1 MYAGDQ
7 LYLINFYISLNQI
20 YLKDRNLSI
29 NQLTRNIGE
38 STRSLNRNLKEKTG
52 FTPMQVINAL
62 RFYTASLLLR
72 KGATIDYTM
81 DVIKIE
87 SISYFTKKCKKYLKT
102 SPAKLRNIDN
112 IEKPKHSIDFE
123 ICKYSSDLKCNI
135 NKFQFYCDNLSPEIA
150 ELLSHDDFK
159 DITDETIDLR
169 RMKDL
174 IWDYGHIKRI
184 YDDLFTNTKK

>member
-1 MYAGDQ
+1 
-7 LYLINFYISLNQI
+7 
-20 YLKDRNLSI
+20 
-29 NQLTRNIGE
+29 
-38 STRSLNRNLKEKTG
+38 
-52 FTPMQVINAL
+52 MQVINVL
-62 RFYTASLLLR
+62 RFYTAFLLLR

-87 SISYFTKKCKKYLKT
+87 SVSYFIKKCKKYLKT

-112 IEKPKHSIDFE
+112 IKKPKHFINFE
-123 ICKYSSDLKCNI
+123 NCKYSSDLKCNI
-135 NKFQFYCDNLSPEIA
+135 NKYQYYRDNLSPEIA

-159 DITDETIDLR
+159 DITDKTVNLS

-184 YDDLFTNTKK
+184 YLYLFT